1 MMQML
6 LGILLGAM
14 VSTETGRKIG
24 NQVGD
29 VAIAGV
35 KQMIKSPVS
44 ATPPTGETEESH
56 EVD

>member
-1 MMQML
+1 MMQLL

-35 KQMIKSPVS
+35 KQMIKSP
-44 ATPPTGETEESH
+44 TGETEEAH